1 MSVEIQEPNDLPPNS
16 ITDENAD
23 RYEILVYEKS
33 PDVAGIKRLA
43 IAGWKDYMAF
53 NTHKVN
59 NVASYLGMPTDYAWD
74 SDHDIPYPDPANH
87 KFALSDQVK
96 NLSDKL
102 GISTEPQTPFNPVYP
117 RLQALETDVNATNTG
132 LKDRMTK
139 AETDISSLADEIG
152 SSTGTGTTLTERISA
167 LETTVDT
174 PNTGLRDRVTSIEN
188 VIGTDSTAG
197 TIKNN
202 IVLLRDDVNALQ
214 TTVNDPNNGLVKKV
228 GDNTTDITSLQ
239 TVVGDS
245 AGGLVKNVTDN
256 TTAISNINTVVGDS
270 TSGLVKDVETL
281 QTVVGDSTS
290 GLVKDVET
298 LQTVVG
304 DSAGGLVKDVDDNAT
319 DISNINGILGD
330 GTTDGLRKTVN
341 DLNTTVNDPNDGLV
355 KRVDNLESEVFR
367 FSGSITAV
375 DNPDDTTA
383 ITVNGSSIS
392 LSALKNGQVFDINP
406 AGVVP
411 DAKIKMTINGVS
423 KEYSRGQNVVWVEPE
438 SGLPYFD
445 ELAANIDVEEVN
457 KIAARY
463 GSRSIAANTSYDI
476 SDWHLP
482 SGVYQFTL
490 CATSGLLRN
499 VSIVIVPI
507 LDSSVAIV
515 DETGIVKITPD
526 NFATYWEF
534 TAGSLFVKSSAGLK
548 SLTFTKIGEL

>member
-1 MSVEIQEPNDLPPNS
+1 MATEIQEPNDLPEGS
-16 ITDENAD
+16 ITDATANK
-23 RYEILVYEKS
+23 YEILVYEKAS
-33 PDVAGIKRLA
+33 DNAGIKKMG
-43 IAGWKDYMAF
+43 IAPWKSYLGF
-53 NTHKVN
+53 NSHKVN
-59 NVASYLGMPTDYAWD
+59 NVASYVGMPNDYDWESD
-74 SDHDIPYPDPANH
+74 SDIPYTGTTVTN
-87 KFALSDQVK
+87 QIN
-96 NLSDKL
+96 NLATKL
-102 GISTEPQTPFNPVYP
+102 GISQEPGTFSPPLLDRVSANTTDITNLKSTVNTPTTGLVDRVTAIENEIGGAAPGDTSINS
-117 RLQALETDVNATNTG
+117 RISDLETTIDTPTTG
-132 LKDRMTK
+132 LK
-139 AETDISSLADEIG
+139 
-152 SSTGTGTTLTERISA
+152 
-167 LETTVDT
+167 
-174 PNTGLRDRVTSIEN
+174 DRVTSIEN
-188 VIGTDSTAG
+188 DIGTDSTAG

-202 IVLLRDDVNALQ
+202 IVLLRNDVDALQ
-214 TTVNDPNNGLVKKV
+214 TTVNDPSNGLVKKV
-228 GDNTTDITSLQ
+228 GDNTTNITSLQ

-245 AGGLVKNVTDN
+245 TSGLVKNVTDN
-256 TTAISNINTVVGDS
+256 TTAISNINTVIGDS

-281 QTVVGDSTS
+281 QTVVGDSTD
-290 GLVKDVET
+290 GLIKDVET

-304 DSAGGLVKDVDDNAT
+304 DSTDGLVKDVADNAT

-355 KRVDNLESEVFR
+355 KRIDNLESEVFR

-375 DNPDDTTA
+375 DDPDDTTA
-383 ITVNGSSIS
+383 ITVNGSPIS

-463 GSRSIAANTSYDI
+463 GNRTITANTSFDI
-476 SDWHLP
+476 SAWQLP

-490 CATSGLLRN
+490 CTTSGLLRN
-499 VSIVIVPI
+499 VSIIIVPI
-507 LDSSVAIV
+507 LSAAVAIV

>member
-1 MSVEIQEPNDLPPNS
+1 MAVDIQEPNDIPPNS

-102 GISTEPQTPFNPVYP
+102 GISTEPQTPFDPVYP

-167 LETTVDT
+167 LETTVDA
-174 PNTGLRDRVTSIEN
+174 PDTGLKDRVTSIEN
-188 VIGTDSTAG
+188 DIGTDSTAG

-202 IVLLRDDVNALQ
+202 IVLLKDDVNALQ

-228 GDNTTDITSLQ
+228 GDN
-239 TVVGDS
+239 
-245 AGGLVKNVTDN
+245 A
-256 TTAISNINTVVGDS
+256 TAISNINTVVGDS
-270 TSGLVKDVETL
+270 TSGLVEDVETL
-281 QTVVGDSTS
+281 QTVVGNSTS
-290 GLVKDVET
+290 GLVKDVKT

-319 DISNINGILGD
+319 AISNINGILGD

-423 KEYSRGQNVVWVEPE
+423 KEYNRGQNVVWVEPE

-463 GSRSIAANTSYDI
+463 GNRSVAANTSYDI

-515 DETGIVKITPD
+515 DETGIIKITPD